1 MRHHTLAVLGLMLA
15 CALWGLS
22 FPAMRALH
30 MEQASRMPQATTAFL
45 SAWLQVARFGL
56 AALILL
62 PFVCGRF
69 RPTRLELRQG
79 ATLALWGGLGMAL
92 QADGLAHTDASV
104 SAFLTQAY
112 CVFLPLWASLVQRRR
127 PSLRVIAATLLVL
140 AGGGILSG
148 VRWDTFR
155 IGRGEAETI
164 LAAFL
169 FTFQILTLES
179 PRYTGNRAL
188 PVTVVM
194 FAAIMLQF
202 IPVSFAL
209 AGSPA
214 DLLTAGAS
222 PAAFALVAL
231 LALAC
236 SVGAYLLMNH
246 WQPHVTA
253 TEAGLIYTTEPVI
266 TSFYVLFLP
275 AWLGGFA
282 RICYPNESITQALWL
297 GGGLIVGANLL
308 MQLRRREAPEA
319 P

>member
-1 MRHHTLAVLGLMLA
+1 MLS

-30 MEQASRMPQATTAFL
+30 IEQAGRMPDSTTAFL
-45 SAWLQVARFGL
+45 SAWLQVARFGT

-62 PFVCGRF
+62 PFVLGKF

-79 ATLALWGGLGMAL
+79 VMLALWGGLGMAL
-92 QADGLAHTDASV
+92 QADGLAHTDASI

-112 CVFLPLWASLVQRRR
+112 CVFLPLWATLVQRRR
-127 PSLRVIAATLLVL
+127 PSSRLIAATLLVL
-140 AGGGILSG
+140 AGGAILSG
-148 VRWDTFR
+148 VRLDTFR

-194 FAAIMLQF
+194 FAAITLQF
-202 IPVSFAL
+202 VPISLAL

-214 DLLTAGAS
+214 DILTAGAS
-222 PAAFALVAL
+222 PAAAAMVLL
-231 LALAC
+231 LAVAC

-246 WQPHVTA
+246 WQPHVKA

-266 TSFYVLFLP
+266 TSVYVLFLP
-275 AWLGGFA
+275 AWLGA
-282 RICYPNESITQALWL
+282 IAHISYPNESITPALWL
-297 GGGLIVGANLL
+297 GGGLIVAANLL
-308 MQLRRREAPEA
+308 MQLRRPVQAAENTG
-319 P
+319 

>member
-1 MRHHTLAVLGLMLA
+1 MLA

-30 MEQASRMPQATTAFL
+30 IEQAGRLPESTTAFL
-45 SAWLQVARFGL
+45 SAWLQIARFGT

-62 PFVCGRF
+62 PFACGRF

-79 ATLALWGGLGMAL
+79 AMLATWGGLGMAL

-112 CVFLPLWASLVQRRR
+112 CVFLPLWASLVQRRK
-127 PSLRVIAATLLVL
+127 PTLRVVVATLLVL
-140 AGGGILSG
+140 AGGAVLSG
-148 VRWDTFR
+148 MRLDTFR
-155 IGRGEAETI
+155 IGRGETETI

-179 PRYTGNRAL
+179 TRYTGNRAL

-194 FAAIMLQF
+194 FAAITLQF
-202 IPVSFAL
+202 IPISLAL
-209 AGSPA
+209 ANSPA

-222 PAAFALVAL
+222 PAAAALVLL

-266 TSFYVLFLP
+266 TSLYVLFLP
-275 AWLGGFA
+275 AWLGGLA
-282 RICYPNESITQALWL
+282 HISYPNESLTPSLWL

-308 MQLRRREAPEA
+308 MQWRRTPRTHVERS
-319 P
+319 